1 MNKEID
7 PDVYE
12 PIPVSDG
19 DELTI
24 KLTHTFVVN
33 GQTQWAA
40 AEWKVAVLPEETS
53 DEAIDRC
60 SALTQ
65 ETVFQNADILAAN
78 IDIRRQHQLNKN
90 KTETGA

>member
-1 MNKEID
+1 MSKNMDEDI
-7 PDVYE
+7 YE

-19 DELTI
+19 DRLTV
-24 KLTHTFVVN
+24 KLTHTFLVN

-40 AEWKVAVLPEETS
+40 GEWQIAVLPEETS

-60 SALTQ
+60 SALAQ

-78 IDIRRQHQLNKN
+78 IDARRQQQMKN

>member
-1 MNKEID
+1 MSNQID
-7 PDVYE
+7 EDTYE
-12 PIPVSDG
+12 PIPISDN
-19 DELTI
+19 DQLSI

-40 AEWKVAVLPEETS
+40 AEWTIKVLPQETS
-53 DEAIDRC
+53 DEAIERC
-60 SALTQ
+60 SALAQ

-90 KTETGA
+90 NTEKGA

>member
-1 MNKEID
+1 MNNQKDDDI
-7 PDVYE
+7 YE
-12 PIPVSDG
+12 PIPISDG

-53 DEAIDRC
+53 DEAIERC
-60 SALTQ
+60 SALAQ

-78 IDIRRQHQLNKN
+78 IDLRRQYQQNKN